1 MMPTPKSAAPRPQL
15 VMAGRRPGHPVGAP
29 TKCGKAALGGI
40 KKMARKARRARAK
53 RWNIAAALIG
63 VASLAFFSMPAHAQ
77 ELVSGLSTDLIQIT
91 SNFNGTDIV
100 MFGALENQSPPNN
113 NKDVDLVIVIRG
125 PPVDM
130 TVRRKDRIFGVW
142 INRDQVQLSGMPGY
156 YFLASTRPLDDIATL
171 TTLQRFRLGTESLQA
186 TVSGAPPDQAAA
198 FKAAAVRDLKRDHLY
213 WESPTGIDFLSRT
226 LWRAQIPIPAAV
238 PPGEYRAE
246 VYLFRGGTVV
256 SAQSSPLFVDKSG
269 FERQVYNFA
278 YQAAFAY
285 GAATIAMALGFG
297 YAGFI
302 LFRRRA

>member
-1 MMPTPKSAAPRPQL
+1 MMKKNVSFPAEREARREGNPSAARRRREKML
-15 VMAGRRPGHPVGAP
+15 WHAMKSNMAAAI
-29 TKCGKAALGGI
+29 AALALV
-40 KKMARKARRARAK
+40 ARP
-53 RWNIAAALIG
+53 AA
-63 VASLAFFSMPAHAQ
+63 AQ

-100 MFGALENQSPPNN
+100 LFGALEDQPPATA

-130 TVRRKDRIFGVW
+130 TVRRKQRTLGVW
-142 INRDQVQLSGMPGY
+142 INRDQVQLSGLPGY
-156 YFLASTRPLDDIATL
+156 YFLASTRPLDDIASL
-171 TTLQRFRLGTESLQA
+171 TTLQRFRLGTENLQA
-186 TVSGAPPDQAAA
+186 TVQGAPPDQAAS

-226 LWRAQIPIPAAV
+226 LFRAQIPIPAAV

-246 VYLFRGGTVV
+246 VFLFRGGTVV

-278 YQAAFAY
+278 YQASFAY

-297 YAGFI
+297 YTGFVI
-302 LFRRRA
+302 FRRRT

>member
-1 MMPTPKSAAPRPQL
+1 MSAARKFEALRSCL
-15 VMAGRRPGHPVGAP
+15 VMAGLFLSLV
-29 TKCGKAALGGI
+29 
-40 KKMARKARRARAK
+40 
-53 RWNIAAALIG
+53 IADG
-63 VASLAFFSMPAHAQ
+63 AHAQ

-100 MFGALENQSPPNN
+100 MFGALEDQPAANA

-130 TVRRKDRIFGVW
+130 TVRRKQRIFGVW

-156 YFLASTRPLDDIATL
+156 YFLASTRPLDDIASL
-171 TTLQRFRLGTESLQA
+171 TTLQRFRLGTNSLPA
-186 TVSGAPPDQAAA
+186 TVEGAPPDQAAA

-226 LWRAQIPIPAAV
+226 LFRAQIPIPAAV

-278 YQAAFAY
+278 YQASFAY

-297 YAGFI
+297 YAGFVV
-302 LFRRRA
+302 FRRRA